1 MFWIFILLYL
11 ILLNC
16 GSFIPERAE
25 SSQDWH
31 SSRLSCVRASF
42 VQGRSPGASETLHPA
57 PGRGFLSGLSSDIFS
72 VHRAIRLE
80 TESQDGGFVQLLW
93 CSTLFLFVFWWQVN
107 QVSIKNTDA
116 KRKREREKLSN
127 ITLEG
132 DCLNSG
138 VRSGK
143 LVTQPERREYVRQL
157 LSQLGDKNHKTG
169 SNLLNLPLD
178 GWVCMWG
185 QGWQEVNPTV
195 GIQVSA
201 SQGGNPVA

>member
-116 KRKREREKLSN
+116 KRKRERERERNSPTSLWRV
-127 ITLEG
+127 IVLILE
-132 DCLNSG
+132 SG
-138 VRSGK
+138 VENWWLSLKDESMSG
-143 LVTQPERREYVRQL
+143 
-157 LSQLGDKNHKTG
+157 SCSHN
-169 SNLLNLPLD
+169 
-178 GWVCMWG
+178 
-185 QGWQEVNPTV
+185 
-195 GIQVSA
+195 
-201 SQGGNPVA
+201 

>member
-31 SSRLSCVRASF
+31 SSRLFCVRTSS

-57 PGRGFLSGLSSDIFS
+57 PGRGFLSGLFSDIFS
-72 VHRAIRLE
+72 AQRAIGLE
-80 TESQDGGFVQLLW
+80 IESQDGRFVQFLW

-116 KRKREREKLSN
+116 KRKRERERNSPTSLWRV
-127 ITLEG
+127 IVLILESVF
-132 DCLNSG
+132 LF
-138 VRSGK
+138 
-143 LVTQPERREYVRQL
+143 LEPERRENVRQL
-157 LSQLGDKNHKTG
+157 LSQLGDKNHKAG
-169 SNLLNLPLD
+169 SNSLNLNLD

-185 QGWQEVNPTV
+185 EGWQEVNPTV
-195 GIQVSA
+195 GIQDSA